1 MKKSV
6 AVLFGGTGLTGSYL
20 LDLLIKDSS
29 FDSLIVVSRK
39 NLTIRHKKISNRIID
54 FSNSKEIEGCIVRDS
69 IVFSCIGTTQSQVK
83 GDKKKYKE
91 IDFDIT
97 LNIAHACKKLS
108 AKKFLFISSGG
119 AKSSSSNFYL
129 KLKGE
134 IEESVINTN
143 NNTLFIFKP
152 SLLIGVRKNRR
163 FLEGIGQILMP
174 LFSYLLPPSIKAVK
188 ASTVA
193 SAMINFSKSNL
204 IGVNTIENKEIL
216 NYSLYA

>member
-6 AVLFGGTGLTGSYL
+6 AVLFGGTGLTGSCL
-20 LDLLIKDSS
+20 LDLLIKDSR

-39 NLTIRHKKISNRIID
+39 SLTIKHKKISNRIID
-54 FSNSKEIEGCIVRDS
+54 FSNAKEIEDCIVRDS

-83 GDKKKYKE
+83 GDKEKYKE

-97 LNIAHACKKLS
+97 LNIAHACKKLN
-108 AKKFLFISSGG
+108 AKKFLFISSAG
-119 AKSSSSNFYL
+119 ADSLSSNFYL

-134 IEESVINTN
+134 IEETVINVN

-152 SLLIGVRKNRR
+152 SLLIGQRKERR
-163 FLEGIGQILMP
+163 FFEGIGQILMP
-174 LFSYLLPPSIKAVK
+174 LFSYILSPSVKAVK

-193 SAMINFSKSNL
+193 SAMMNFSKSNL

-216 NYSLYA
+216 NYSLHA